1 MKRGAKSAA
10 ALCIFCLCFFAF
22 PRIAGSYC
30 YVSLIYKINEDK
42 LERAVS
48 SLRAGCA
55 ATLPELRGVRGVSFE
70 SADGTV
76 GFACFS
82 FGIAP
87 AGFYTGFYHSPDG
100 APKAFQNAKIE
111 LRPDGESWRYDE
123 PVDSLFRLSF
133 AHNMKPSLYY
143 FMRYCTGGLL
153 YLSKCRGS
161 DHVRRALRLCGV
173 IFRAFC

>member
-1 MKRGAKSAA
+1 MPFLPMLFRVSAHCRF
-10 ALCIFCLCFFAF
+10 LLLCFADIQNQ
-22 PRIAGSYC
+22 RRQTRTRSCVVA
-30 YVSLIYKINEDK
+30 
-42 LERAVS
+42 
-48 SLRAGCA
+48 
-55 ATLPELRGVRGVSFE
+55 RGVSFE

-123 PVDSLFRLSF
+123 PGGDNRYVTRRIKGNWYYYRMSF
-133 AHNMKPSLYY
+133 
-143 FMRYCTGGLL
+143 
-153 YLSKCRGS
+153 
-161 DHVRRALRLCGV
+161 
-173 IFRAFC
+173 

>member
-1 MKRGAKSAA
+1 MKRGAKLTAA
-10 ALCIFCLCFFAF
+10 AFCLFCLCFFAF

-30 YVSLIYKINEDK
+30 YVSPIYKINEDE
-42 LERAVS
+42 LERAVA

-55 ATLPELRGVRGVSFE
+55 ATLPELRGVRGVSCE
-70 SADGTV
+70 SADGAI

-87 AGFYTGFYHSPDG
+87 AEFYTGFYHSPDG

-123 PVDSLFRLSF
+123 PGGDNRYVTRRIKG
-133 AHNMKPSLYY
+133 NWYY
-143 FMRYCTGGLL
+143 YRM
-153 YLSKCRGS
+153 SS
-161 DHVRRALRLCGV
+161 
-173 IFRAFC
+173 

>member
-10 ALCIFCLCFFAF
+10 AALCLFCLCFFAF

-30 YVSLIYKINEDK
+30 YVSLIYKINEDE
-42 LERAVS
+42 LERAVL
-48 SLRAGCA
+48 SLRAGCGT
-55 ATLPELRGVRGVSFE
+55 TLPELRGVSGVSFE
-70 SADGTV
+70 NADGTV

-111 LRPDGESWRYDE
+111 LRSDGESWWYDE
-123 PVDSLFRLSF
+123 PGGDNRYVTRRIKGNWYYYRMSF
-133 AHNMKPSLYY
+133 
-143 FMRYCTGGLL
+143 
-153 YLSKCRGS
+153 
-161 DHVRRALRLCGV
+161 
-173 IFRAFC
+173 

>member
-1 MKRGAKSAA
+1 MKRGAKLTAA
-10 ALCIFCLCFFAF
+10 AFCLFCLCFFAF

-42 LERAVS
+42 LERAVAS
-48 SLRAGCA
+48 LRAGCAATLPELRAGCA

-123 PVDSLFRLSF
+123 PGGDNRYVTRRIKGNWYYYRMSF
-133 AHNMKPSLYY
+133 
-143 FMRYCTGGLL
+143 
-153 YLSKCRGS
+153 
-161 DHVRRALRLCGV
+161 
-173 IFRAFC
+173 